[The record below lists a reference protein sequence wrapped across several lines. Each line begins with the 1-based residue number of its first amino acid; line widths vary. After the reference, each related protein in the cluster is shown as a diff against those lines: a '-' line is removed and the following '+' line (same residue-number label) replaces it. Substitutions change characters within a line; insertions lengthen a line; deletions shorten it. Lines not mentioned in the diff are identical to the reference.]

1 MTNEP
6 CDIMVCDTMARTLLP
21 SMRAEMVYRLVRHQ
35 GISQSEIARR
45 LGISRAA
52 VSQYMSRKRGY
63 AELELSTELDEI
75 IDLWAEAVMS
85 DEVTITLCD
94 ICRCASRGKK

>member
-21 SMRAEMVYRLVRHQ
+21 GMRAEMVYRLVRHQ

-52 VSQYMSRKRGY
+52 VSQYMSRKRGH
-63 AELELSTELDEI
+63 AQLELSADLDDV

-94 ICRCASRGKK
+94 ICRCASKGKK

>member
-35 GISQSEIARR
+35 GISQSDIARR

-52 VSQYMSRKRGY
+52 VSQYMSRKRGH

-94 ICRCASRGKK
+94 ICRCASKGKK